1 MKNIQILILFIALW
15 FWCFDL
21 SAQLNLI
28 HQNGFGGTYEDQP
41 VSFTPSEKL
50 LIIDSYSSATGNKGL
65 PTYGSSDI
73 WILKLDE
80 QLNKVSEFV
89 YGGNSIED
97 PVGLVTIGNSH
108 YLFAS
113 SCSGISG
120 NKTVANYGSGTECGD
135 FWLLKLNDQYQ
146 ILNQWGYG
154 TSKDEFARGIIAHND
169 RLLLFGNSGG
179 DIEHDKTDVC
189 RGAKDAWVICVDT
202 NGTKIWD
209 KTYGHTESDNFYKA
223 IILPDGY
230 LFAGQSLSNSG
241 NEKSEDCFGASD
253 IWIVKTDFDG
263 NKIWDKTI
271 GSIAIDNLSNIA
283 YYNDKILLTGTTDD
297 PTGSGNLGISANGIS
312 DGFIAI
318 IDENNGNLISII
330 SYDNTLKSLIP
341 NNDGNFFFAGY
352 HIDNKDIWV
361 GIMDDNFNVIEDIV
375 VGSDDYDFPVDVS
388 FYNNNIYIISYT
400 KGGISGDKTSP
411 NYGLEDTW
419 IVAFDFTLS
428 NNELSLFQDFKIYPN
443 PTSDFIKIN
452 LQNDQYNLVQIVD
465 MQGRVINEIAT
476 NNNQEQTVDVSNY
489 KTGTYFIKAKMKN
502 GIYISKKFIKI

>member
-1 MKNIQILILFIALW
+1 MKNIQIFILFIALW

-73 WILKLDE
+73 WMLKLDE

-120 NKTVANYGSGTECGD
+120 NKTVANYGSGTDCGD
-135 FWLLKLNDQYQ
+135 FWLLKLNEQYQ
-146 ILNQWGYG
+146 IIDQWGYG
-154 TSKDEFARGIIAHND
+154 TSKDEFAGGIIAHND

-271 GSIAIDNLSNIA
+271 GSLGFDEL
-283 YYNDKILLTGTTDD
+283 NDILFINNEILVIGETNDQ
-297 PTGSGNLGISANGIS
+297 TGSGNLGISSNVFR
-312 DGFIAI
+312 DGFIAKMNE
-318 IDENNGNLISII
+318 DNGNLISVVSYENII
-330 SYDNTLKSLIP
+330 TTLILNP
-341 NNDGNFFFAGY
+341 NGTHTFTGFNE
-352 HIDNKDIWV
+352 DNKDVWL
-361 GIMDDNFNVIEDIV
+361 GQMDDNFNIV
-375 VGSDDYDFPVDVS
+375 EEIYVGSSEIDYPIETKYYD
-388 FYNNNIYIISYT
+388 NKIYLIVYT

-489 KTGTYFIKAKMKN
+489 KAGTYFIKAKMKN